1 MDGERQGL
9 VERLIAVTDRMAAH
23 SRKAAMEGW
32 SDIELTMPQLRAL
45 GFLAHAP
52 RRMGDLAAYLG
63 SSVSST
69 TSLVERLEGKGL
81 AERLHDPTD
90 RRVVMCALTVQGQE
104 LMDRF
109 WRMQRLRLEAVADIL
124 TTDELAQ
131 VIAAMELMEAALTR
145 DAVRREPAMRG
156 DALAARA

>member
-1 MDGERQGL
+1 MDAERQGL
-9 VERLIAVTDRMAAH
+9 VERLIAITERMATH

-45 GFLAHAP
+45 GYLAHAP

-81 AERLHDPTD
+81 VERLHDPTD
-90 RRVVMCALTVQGQE
+90 RRVVVCHLTGQGHE

-109 WRMQRLRLEAVADIL
+109 WRMQRLRLEAVADLL
-124 TTDELAQ
+124 TTEELAQ
-131 VIAAMELMEAALTR
+131 VIAAMELLESALARHAADQGPTIGSGSL
-145 DAVRREPAMRG
+145 AVRA
-156 DALAARA
+156 